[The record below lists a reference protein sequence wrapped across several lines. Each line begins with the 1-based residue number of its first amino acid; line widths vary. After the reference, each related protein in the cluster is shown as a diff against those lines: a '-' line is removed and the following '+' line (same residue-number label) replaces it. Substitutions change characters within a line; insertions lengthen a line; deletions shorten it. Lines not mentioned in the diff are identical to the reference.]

1 MAEPFQFELVSPER
15 LLISEAVNE
24 VVVPGSEGDFGVL
37 KDHAP
42 FMSTIRPGFII
53 VKHADGNVSKLYVVG
68 GFADV
73 NAKGLTV
80 LAEAVT
86 PISDINAE
94 DVASKIRDAEEDYAD
109 ATDPEKRQAAA
120 DRLTDLKNLQDA
132 LAAL

>member
-24 VVVPGSEGDFGVL
+24 VIVPGTEGDFGVL

-42 FMSTIRPGFII
+42 FMSTIRPGFIT
-53 VKHADGNVSKLYVVG
+53 VKHTDGKVSKLYVIG

-80 LAEAVT
+80 LAEAAK
-86 PISDINAE
+86 PLADISAE
-94 DVASKIRDAEEDYAD
+94 DVASKIRDTEEDYAD
-109 ATDPEKRQAAA
+109 AQDPVKRQAAA
-120 DRLTDLKNLQDA
+120 DKLTDLRNLQEA
-132 LAAL
+132 LANQ